1 MYVGIVISPAHTSTA
16 AMIGVTICIY
26 RGSKCLQKY
35 YIPGIQMHSPPAKVA
50 ARDIE
55 PGVAVDAK
63 AQIAETAC
71 AATIVVQAAKRMANT
86 MLSATNTRHSN
97 ATTR

>member
-35 YIPGIQMHSPPAKVA
+35 NIPEIHKHSPPAKIA

-55 PGVAVDAK
+55 PGVAVDADTH
-63 AQIAETAC
+63 ITDNAC
-71 AATIVVQAAKRMANT
+71 AATTVVQAAKRKANT
-86 MLSATNTRHSN
+86 I
-97 ATTR
+97 

>member
-35 YIPGIQMHSPPAKVA
+35 NIPGIQMHSPPAKVT

-55 PGVAVDAK
+55 PNAAADADTH
-63 AQIAETAC
+63 IADSAC
-71 AATIVVQAAKRMANT
+71 AATTVVQAAKRKANT
-86 MLSATNTRHSN
+86 I
-97 ATTR
+97 